1 MLMYKSRQGVYM
13 IVNSIV
19 SALIGGGL
27 IGVAVT
33 LKLLFNGRVTGIS
46 GIVSSSLA
54 KPTRD
59 GFWRLAFL
67 GGLIIGGIL
76 MHFIQPEF
84 FANIS
89 GRNSVQVILA
99 GLLVGFGT
107 VMGSGC
113 TSGHGVCGISR
124 LSIRSLIATITF
136 MLFGFLAVYIV
147 RFFAGGI
154 I

>member
-1 MLMYKSRQGVYM
+1 M